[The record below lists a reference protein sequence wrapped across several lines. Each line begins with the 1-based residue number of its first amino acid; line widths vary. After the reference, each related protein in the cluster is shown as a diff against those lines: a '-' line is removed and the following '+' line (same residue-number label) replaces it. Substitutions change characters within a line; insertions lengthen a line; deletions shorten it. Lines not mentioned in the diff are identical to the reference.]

1 MNRKQNLK
9 TLASLFIAAPV
20 VGLSL
25 IGSPELASA
34 QTTPAAAT
42 ATDEAAKSQLTAAQQ
57 KQLASELFGLTKT
70 ATTSQQL
77 NAMIAK
83 CDKAT
88 AAGLSEKYAAYVR
101 SLKAWALHRRGGN
114 RYETAVQ
121 LKAVG
126 NVAQYK
132 IAIKSALS
140 DFDDSIAID
149 TGRHRVFNARG
160 IAYVLNEHYLKAAS
174 DFTKAV
180 GLRADFTQGYFN
192 RAEALTALGKYKL
205 AIKDYSTVLRLKPED
220 AQAITGR
227 AHANVELEQFEAAM
241 ADYNAVIKAH
251 PTNAVALINR
261 GDCYSAAASW
271 SEALA
276 DYASAKKLS
285 NSNGVTGSSTSNKVT
300 DLADQRT
307 AWLLATASDSSFRD
321 ANKALALITPC
332 VARSSSPSVAMLET
346 LAAAQAAAGRFE
358 EAKQSQ
364 AQVIQLTGAEVSVDP
379 KQTTDSP
386 HKIRMALYQEEKPYV
401 QRQQ

>member
-132 IAIKSALS
+132 I
-140 DFDDSIAID
+140 
-149 TGRHRVFNARG
+149 
-160 IAYVLNEHYLKAAS
+160 
-174 DFTKAV
+174 
-180 GLRADFTQGYFN
+180 
-192 RAEALTALGKYKL
+192 
-205 AIKDYSTVLRLKPED
+205 
-220 AQAITGR
+220 
-227 AHANVELEQFEAAM
+227 
-241 ADYNAVIKAH
+241 
-251 PTNAVALINR
+251 
-261 GDCYSAAASW
+261 C
-271 SEALA
+271 
-276 DYASAKKLS
+276 
-285 NSNGVTGSSTSNKVT
+285 
-300 DLADQRT
+300 
-307 AWLLATASDSSFRD
+307 LLYT
-321 ANKALALITPC
+321 
-332 VARSSSPSVAMLET
+332 SPSPRDR
-346 LAAAQAAAGRFE
+346 G
-358 EAKQSQ
+358 
-364 AQVIQLTGAEVSVDP
+364 
-379 KQTTDSP
+379 
-386 HKIRMALYQEEKPYV
+386 
-401 QRQQ
+401 